1 MHYTHYRKLMN
12 LLKKVFILF
21 FIITLIPSA
30 IAQKMENKEVIQ
42 FSGIVFT
49 GDSLQPVP
57 FVNIRIL
64 GTNLG
69 TMSAFD
75 GFFSFAAQTGDSIA
89 FSSVGY
95 KTSYYY
101 IPDTLTAS
109 RYTLFQ
115 LMNND
120 TLLLTESIIYPWAD
134 IEALEYAIVQHRV
147 PENDYDRA
155 MKNLAREEMKER
167 GKKMPMDGSM
177 NYRYQMQQQV
187 NKAYW
192 NGGYMPNNWLNPFAW
207 AKFFKAWKE
216 GKFKKQ

>member
-1 MHYTHYRKLMN
+1 MTF
-12 LLKKVFILF
+12 LKIRYIL
-21 FIITLIPSA
+21 ITLLLSLTLSS
-30 IAQKMENKEVIQ
+30 IAQQNEEYKVVQ
-42 FSGIVFT
+42 FSGIIMT
-49 GDSLQPVP
+49 GDSLIPVP

-64 GTNLG
+64 GTSLG
-69 TMSAFD
+69 TMGNID
-75 GFFSFAAQTGDSIA
+75 GFFSFAAHTGDSIA

-95 KTSYYY
+95 KTSYYH
-101 IPDTLTAS
+101 IPDTLKST

-115 LMNND
+115 LMQND
-120 TLLLTESIIYPWAD
+120 TLLLTESIIYPWSD
-134 IEALEYAIVQHRV
+134 IEALEYAILQHRV

-167 GKKMPMDGSM
+167 GKAMPMDGSM

-192 NGGYMPNNWLNPFAW
+192 NGGYMPNNFLNPFAW

-216 GKFKKQ
+216 GKFKKD